1 MIQNQAK
8 PDSYTVGHCPTR
20 IYLIITT
27 SIENRYG
34 LQHDVKR
41 KDQYISAISET
52 LKHVPSSITPII
64 VENNG
69 LRETYLDH
77 FYHGGYPVR
86 IIYTNNNFT
95 QYTTKGANELL
106 DLQEVIRQVGIKS
119 DDMIMKLTGRYT
131 VLSPSFFEQV
141 MAEPK
146 VDAFVKFFGAC
157 SLKTDLDDCI
167 LGLYAIRCK
176 WLQLYSIR
184 TMQLYKSAEEAFA
197 RYVRICGAQ
206 WKKVDHLDLECV
218 FADDFRVLRV

>member
-1 MIQNQAK
+1 MNK
-8 PDSYTVGHCPTR
+8 T
-20 IYLIITT
+20 YLIITA

-34 LQHDVKR
+34 LHHSPKR
-41 KDQYISAISET
+41 KEQYLSAITET
-52 LKHVPSSITPII
+52 LKHVPSSIIPII

-86 IIYTNNNFT
+86 IIYTDHNST
-95 QYTTKGANELL
+95 VYSTKGANELL
-106 DLQEVIRQVGIKS
+106 DLQEVIRQVGIKGE
-119 DDMIMKLTGRYT
+119 DMIIKLTGRYT
-131 VLSPSFFEQV
+131 VLSASFFEQV
-141 MAEPK
+141 LSEPK

-157 SLKTDLDDCI
+157 SLKADLDDCI

-184 TMQLYKSAEEAFA
+184 TMQLYPSAEAAFA

-206 WKKVDHLDLECV
+206 WKKVDHLDVECV

>member
-1 MIQNQAK
+1 MSK
-8 PDSYTVGHCPTR
+8 

-34 LQHDVKR
+34 LLHDVKR
-41 KDQYISAISET
+41 KEQYITAISET
-52 LKHVPSSITPII
+52 LKHVPSSIIPII

-69 LRETYLDH
+69 QRETYLDH

-86 IIYTNNNFT
+86 IIYTDNNSVV
-95 QYTTKGANELL
+95 YTTKGANELL
-106 DLQEVIRQVGIKS
+106 DIQEVIRVAGIKP
-119 DDMIMKLTGRYT
+119 DDMVIKLTGRYSI
-131 VLSPSFFEQV
+131 LSSSFFEQV
-141 MAEPK
+141 LAEPK

-167 LGLYAIRCK
+167 LGLYAVRCK

-184 TMQLYKSAEEAFA
+184 AMQLYPSAETAFA